1 MLFIYVHHALRKRH
15 NGSPSQEDGIERL
28 GVIDAKITAKIIKQA
43 TKKIKISKLYCG
55 SYIRYKKT
63 ANIINKQL
71 NLPIIE
77 DIRLNEFY
85 KSIESWIQLQQRV
98 LNFIQDIANSHDD
111 NDCVICITSGVNI
124 ISFILAAM
132 NKKPYKDA
140 PFIGVPSCSPMAFEI
155 KKNKLN
161 D

>member
-1 MLFIYVHHALRKRH
+1 MLFIYVHHALRKR
-15 NGSPSQEDGIERL
+15 NGSPSQEDGIEKL
-28 GVIDAKITAKIIKQA
+28 GVIDAKITAKILKTVVKQ
-43 TKKIKISKLYCG
+43 KNKISNIYCG

-77 DIRLNEFY
+77 DIRLNEFD
-85 KSIESWIQLQQRV
+85 KSIENWVQLQQRV
-98 LNFIQDIANSHDD
+98 LNFIQDVANSHDD
-111 NDCVICITSGVNI
+111 NDCVICVTSGVNI

-140 PFIGVPSCSPMAFEI
+140 PFIGVPSCSPIMFSISKE
-155 KKNKLN
+155 NF
-161 D
+161 